1 MVGFDVREIELNDYS
16 DINMLNSKIDYSKV
30 KSIIED
36 RNYLM
41 IVAQLNDDVIG
52 YISSNL
58 NEDIKANKAVG
69 IEGIIVDEKYRG
81 LGVGHQLML
90 ELEKSSKNKDVN
102 YIISLNKNY
111 NEEEIKFYKRQGF
124 TLDNDFKFIKSSNL
138 Q

>member
-1 MVGFDVREIELNDYS
+1 MVGFDVREMELNDYN
-16 DINMLNSKIDYSKV
+16 DINKLNSKIDYSKV
-30 KSIIED
+30 KYILED
-36 RNYLM
+36 RNHLM

-58 NEDIKANKAVG
+58 NEDIKANKVVG
-69 IEGIIVDEKYRG
+69 IEDIIVDEKYRG

-90 ELEKSSKNKDVN
+90 ELEKSKKSKGAN
-102 YIISLNKNY
+102 YIISSNKNC

-124 TLDNDFKFIKSSNL
+124 TLDNDFKFIKNTNL